1 MRSARGDLTPKQSIA
16 ARRPAPAPL
25 RPRQRARKLA
35 SQPNVWRTR
44 RLYAMAPPTS
54 VQPHAGLRAPRLRH
68 ETPFRILVQD
78 LADERA
84 ATVPY
89 PPGDTRF
96 SLARTKRFIDE
107 PLPLLLEAYERY
119 GPIFT

>member
-1 MRSARGDLTPKQSIA
+1 MSTA
-16 ARRPAPAPL
+16 AQTAPAAAH
-25 RPRQRARKLA
+25 PR
-35 SQPNVWRTR
+35 
-44 RLYAMAPPTS
+44 
-54 VQPHAGLRAPRLRH
+54 AGLRAPRLRH
-68 ETPFRILVQD
+68 ENPFRILFQD

-96 SLARTKRFIDE
+96 SLARTKRFVEE

-119 GPIFT
+119 GPIFTLRVLHSNVVFMLGPAANRYITV